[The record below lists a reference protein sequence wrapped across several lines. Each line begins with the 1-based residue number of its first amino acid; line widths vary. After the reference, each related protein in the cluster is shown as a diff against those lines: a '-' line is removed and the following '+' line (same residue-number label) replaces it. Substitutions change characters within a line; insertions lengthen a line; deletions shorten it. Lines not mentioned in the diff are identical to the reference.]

1 MSDNFTICFVD
12 DPDAFSLLHELL
24 EGKGYV
30 TQSEGPNLNRPA
42 HNSLNRERYQ
52 QLFDKHYPSQYMQI
66 EPSVCVFDIGDGFPS
81 FYVVYDQQRF
91 EDSNAVRRAL
101 QRIGILN

>member
-1 MSDNFTICFVD
+1 MNDHFTKCFADN
-12 DPDAFSLLHELL
+12 PDAFFPLHELL
-24 EGKGYV
+24 ERQGYV
-30 TQSEGPNLNRPA
+30 TQSEGPHLNRPA

-52 QLFDKHYPSQYMQI
+52 QVFDKHYTSQYLQI

-81 FYVVYDQQRF
+81 FYVVYDQERF

-101 QRIGILN
+101 RRIGTLK